1 MKRIFFWIVLPAL
14 FINSV
19 YAQRQKFTMAEATS
33 GQWTKFRPETR
44 NFVQW
49 KGEDAAFTYI
59 DKEYSALYECK
70 ESAKWEP
77 VKFLSLQDLQAVLA
91 ASGDKTLNSLKL
103 SYFPYRYK
111 WLGNTRILFSASEK
125 DGVVY
130 FIYDTENKKVLSSI
144 AVPSDAA
151 EQYIS
156 DTHDKVAFTR
166 GNNIYIID
174 AAGKE
179 TAVTTGDVDGIVN
192 GSSYVHRQEFGIDR
206 GIWWSPDG
214 KRLAYYRKDETNVQK
229 YPLVNTAARM
239 AEETPIRYP
248 MAGMTSETV
257 SLCIYDLQSGRTV
270 RMETGEPLDQYLTSI
285 TWDPSSQAVYIGIL
299 NRGQDH
305 LRLKKYDAVSGK
317 ETAELFEEKATTYVE
332 PLHPLVFVPE
342 LKNSFLYQSEKNG
355 YNHIYLVSTD
365 GKTSRS
371 LGSNDV
377 VVEEYLGYN
386 SRSGLVYYIGTA
398 NKGLDRELYAVSV
411 KNGRTTQLS
420 TRSGTYSV
428 QLNDRCDRAFFSFS
442 NTSVPSESGLI
453 DLRNGKEQVLQSAEN
468 PYKDYDLPKMEL
480 VTVTA
485 ADGKTP
491 LNGRIIYPSDFD
503 PSKKYPLLVYVY
515 GGPHAQLVT
524 NTWLGGAS
532 LWDYYMA
539 QNGYVVFTVDNRG
552 SDARGKVFEH
562 IIHRQLGQN
571 EMADQAAGVQFM
583 TEKNFVDKERI
594 GVYGWSFGGFMSI
607 SLMLNHASTFKVG
620 VAGGPVCD
628 WKWYEVMYGERYMD
642 TPEENPEGYKKTSVI
657 ENASKLEG
665 KLLVIHGAQD
675 DVVVMQHS
683 MEFINACIR
692 NGKQV
697 DYFLYPDH
705 KHNVRGKDRV
715 HLNQKIADYFD
726 LHLKN
731 K

>member
-1 MKRIFFWIVLPAL
+1 MKKIFFWIALPAL
-14 FINSV
+14 FISGV
-19 YAQRQKFTMAEATS
+19 HAQQKFTMAEATS

-49 KGEDAAFTYI
+49 KGDDAAFTYI
-59 DKEYSALYECK
+59 DNEYSALYECK
-70 ESAKWEP
+70 ESGKWEP
-77 VKFLSLQDLQAVLA
+77 VKFLTLQDLQAVLS
-91 ASGDKTLNSLKL
+91 ASGDKALSSLKL
-103 SYFPYRYK
+103 SYFPYQYK
-111 WLGNTRILFSASEK
+111 WLDNTRMLFSASEK
-125 DGVVY
+125 EGVVH
-130 FIYDTENKKVLSSI
+130 FIYDTQNKKVLSSI

-156 DTHDKVAFTR
+156 DTYENVAFTR

-179 TAVTTGDVDGIVN
+179 TVVTAGDEDGIVN

-206 GIWWSPDG
+206 GMWWSPDG
-214 KRLAYYRKDETNVQK
+214 KRLAYYRKDETQVQK

-257 SLCIYDLQSGRTV
+257 SLYIYDLQSKKST

-285 TWDPSSQAVYIGIL
+285 TWEPSSQAVYIGIL

-305 LRLKKYDAVSGK
+305 LRLKRYDAGSGK
-317 ETAELFEEKATTYVE
+317 ESAELFEEKASTYVE

-342 LKNSFLYQSEKNG
+342 LKNSFLYESEKNG
-355 YNHIYLVSTD
+355 YNYIYLVSTD
-365 GKTSRS
+365 GKQSKS
-371 LGSNDV
+371 LGSSDV

-386 SRSGLVYYIGTA
+386 SRSGLIYYIGTA
-398 NKGLDRELYAVSV
+398 NNGLDRALYAVNV
-411 KNGRTTQLS
+411 KNGKTTQLS
-420 TRSGTYSV
+420 SRSGTYSV
-428 QLNDRCDRAFFSFS
+428 QMNPKCDRAFFSFS

-453 DLRNGKEQVLQSAEN
+453 DLRNGKEQVLQTAEN
-468 PYKDYDLPKMEL
+468 PYKEYDLPRMEL

-503 PSKKYPLLVYVY
+503 ASKKYPLLVYVY

-571 EMADQAAGVQFM
+571 EMADQMAGVQFM
-583 TEKNFVDKERI
+583 SAKNFVDKERI

-607 SLMLNHASTFKVG
+607 SLMLNQASVFKVG

-642 TPEENPEGYKKTSVI
+642 TPQENPEGYKKTSVV

-683 MEFINACIR
+683 MEFINACIK

-726 LHLKN
+726 LHLK
-731 K
+731 KK